1 MRGLRGLAVRRF
13 APHRPALR
21 GGTGVLAVP
30 FPPRRAPAR
39 GAPVPE
45 TIPMPRPT
53 LPYYARKRRTT
64 VWLSPDEIEHVDE
77 KASAANLSRAEFVR
91 RAALGQRV
99 AGAVPDAN
107 RAAWAE
113 LARTTSNLNQLVY
126 HLNTGSEAA
135 DADADIL
142 ATLDDLR
149 AEVAAL
155 RRELIG
161 GDE

>member
-1 MRGLRGLAVRRF
+1 MA
-13 APHRPALR
+13 
-21 GGTGVLAVP
+21 
-30 FPPRRAPAR
+30 
-39 GAPVPE
+39 
-45 TIPMPRPT
+45 RPT

-77 KASAANLSRAEFVR
+77 KAEAAGLSRAEFLR

-99 AGAVPDAN
+99 VAAVPDAN
-107 RAAWAE
+107 RTAWAE

-126 HLNTGSEAA
+126 HLNSGNEG
-135 DADADIL
+135 DVEVM